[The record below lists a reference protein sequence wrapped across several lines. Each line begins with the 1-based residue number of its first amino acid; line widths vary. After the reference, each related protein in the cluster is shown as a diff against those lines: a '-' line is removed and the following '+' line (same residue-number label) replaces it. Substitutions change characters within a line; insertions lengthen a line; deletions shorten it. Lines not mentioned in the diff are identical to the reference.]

1 MRTTLSRIQSEAA
14 RTIAGAYRA
23 TSAATLDVE
32 LFILPMHQLEKRAH
46 ETAINIRT
54 SPVDPSSGTS
64 FVHTTPVTTPT
75 IRDLS
80 QHHIIQLSSL
90 KRLIDSLERKLG
102 TDTLNNLEVRKA
114 FVVEPWWTPPP
125 IAIAG
130 DRDTAERRH
139 KDITTEREP
148 PLAIYTDGSGIN
160 GKIGA
165 AAVALTLN
173 THAQAF
179 LGTETASN
187 VYAAELQGILMGLD
201 IATKSDR
208 LHAVIFTDNQAA
220 LQALQ
225 NPGRPL
231 GQYIIREII
240 EALIVAS
247 THSLY
252 VEFH

>member
-1 MRTTLSRIQSEAA
+1 M
-14 RTIAGAYRA
+14 
-23 TSAATLDVE
+23 
-32 LFILPMHQLEKRAH
+32 
-46 ETAINIRT
+46 
-54 SPVDPSSGTS
+54 
-64 FVHTTPVTTPT
+64 
-75 IRDLS
+75 
-80 QHHIIQLSSL
+80 
-90 KRLIDSLERKLG
+90 
-102 TDTLNNLEVRKA
+102 
-114 FVVEPWWTPPP
+114 EPWWTSPP
-125 IAIAG
+125 ISIAG
-130 DRDTAERRH
+130 DRETAEGRH

-173 THAQAF
+173 THTQAF

-187 VYAAELQGILMGLD
+187 VYAAELPGILMGLD

-208 LHAVIFTDNQAA
+208 LHAGIFTDNQAA

-231 GQYIIREII
+231 GQYIIRKIT

-247 THSLY
+247 THSFC